1 VFNSIT
7 GTVTGMSADSVF
19 VSTLGIEWR
28 LLATARTL
36 GEIPEEGETVKIF
49 VYLHHREDQLGLY
62 GFSRDAERGVFL
74 DLIKVS
80 GIGPRQALKILSGMG
95 TEEFVEC
102 LEAGDT
108 DRLARIPGLGKKTA
122 GKIVLALKGKLSLE
136 SAGAS
141 SGFAEIVEG
150 LVAMGFDRSRAED
163 AVSRAAKGLVN
174 PAEGGRIQTGPDEEK
189 RIFKNAIILLSEY
202 GER

>member
-1 VFNSIT
+1 MLNSIT
-7 GTVTGMSADSVF
+7 GTATGMSADAGV
-19 VSTLGIEWR
+19 VSTLGLEGR
-28 LLATARTL
+28 LLPTARSL
-36 GEIPEEGETVKIF
+36 GEIPEEGETVEIF
-49 VYLHHREDQLGLY
+49 AYLHHREDQLGLY
-62 GFSRDAERGVFL
+62 GFSSGAGRGVFL

-122 GKIVLALKGKLSLE
+122 GKIVLALKGKLSLD

-163 AVSRAAKGLVN
+163 AVSRAAKGLVK
-174 PAEGGRIQTGPDEEK
+174 PGEGERIQTGPDEEK

-202 GER
+202 GEQ

>member
-1 VFNSIT
+1 MFNSLT
-7 GTVTGMSADSVF
+7 GTVTGMSVDSIF
-19 VSTLGIEWR
+19 LTTSGIEWR
-28 LLATARTL
+28 LSATARTL
-36 GEIPEEGETVKIF
+36 SDIPEEGETVKIF

-62 GFSRDAERGVFL
+62 GFSSDAERTVFL

-80 GIGPRQALKILSGMG
+80 GIGPRQALKILSGMS
-95 TEEFVEC
+95 TEEFLEC

-136 SAGAS
+136 PAGVS
-141 SGFAEIVEG
+141 SKFAEIVEG

-163 AVSRAAKGLVN
+163 AVSRAAKGLS
-174 PAEGGRIQTGPDEEK
+174 EGTGGPDEEK
-189 RIFKNAIILLSEY
+189 RLFKDAIILLSEY

>member
-1 VFNSIT
+1 
-7 GTVTGMSADSVF
+7 MS
-19 VSTLGIEWR
+19 
-28 LLATARTL
+28 
-36 GEIPEEGETVKIF
+36 
-49 VYLHHREDQLGLY
+49 
-62 GFSRDAERGVFL
+62 
-74 DLIKVS
+74 
-80 GIGPRQALKILSGMG
+80 

-136 SAGAS
+136 PAGVS
-141 SGFAEIVEG
+141 SKFAEIVEG

-163 AVSRAAKGLVN
+163 AVSRAAKGLS
-174 PAEGGRIQTGPDEEK
+174 EGTGGPDEEK
-189 RIFKNAIILLSEY
+189 RLFKDAIILLSEY